1 MEDCIFCKIAAG
13 IIPST
18 KMFEDDRAFAFR
30 DISPQAPVHI
40 LIIPKKHYKNLAEL
54 DAKDHELMG
63 HLLDIANSLAR
74 DEAIAKSGYRVA
86 INSGKQGGQVVQH
99 VHYHLLGGRQLDGQ
113 LG

>member
-18 KMFEDDRAFAFR
+18 KMYEDDRAFAFR
-30 DISPQAPVHI
+30 DINPQAPVHV

-54 DAKDHELMG
+54 DSADHELMG
-63 HLLDIANSLAR
+63 HLLDVAVSVAR
-74 DEAIAKSGYRVA
+74 DSGLTIEGYRVA
-86 INSGKQGGQVVQH
+86 INSGPQGGQVVQH
-99 VHYHLLGGRQLDGQ
+99 VHFHLLGGRQLSGD